1 MSHRSVTEELENKLF
16 QQTEMQNLELE
27 RLKKNHA
34 IELEEQKVTSEQ
46 ALVDIKYLYEQEKIK
61 LEERLDKAHNE
72 LRMVRL

>member
-1 MSHRSVTEELENKLF
+1 MKVVECSLTCQELELKLKEQEMSHRSVTEELENKLF

-46 ALVDIKYLYEQEKIK
+46 ALIDIKYLYE
-61 LEERLDKAHNE
+61 
-72 LRMVRL
+72 